1 MPKIT
6 VADVDIAGKRVLLRA
21 DLNVTFT
28 PNTNII
34 SDDSRIQA
42 VMPTI
47 DYLRSNGAK
56 IILCSHLGRPKG
68 RVVEDLR
75 LTSVADR
82 LKELI
87 ADGFSYV
94 NDVIGTAVESEVNDM
109 REGDVLLLEN
119 LRFYPGEE
127 SNDPEFAKGLSR
139 LADVYVNDA
148 FGAAHR
154 AHASVH
160 AIAQFLPAAAGF
172 QMSQEIEM
180 LGSVLNN
187 PQRPLLAVMGGAKV
201 SDKILVLQNLIGSID
216 KLIIGGGMAATFLKA
231 LGYEMGKSLIEEDR
245 LDLVRLALSE
255 AKDRGVK
262 VVLPEDFV
270 VARGFFEEAEPV
282 IAKFDE
288 VPADGFIMDIGPST
302 IEKFKMSILGSKTVI
317 WNGPMGVFEW
327 ASFNK
332 GTASVAIAIADL
344 KGATTVVGGG
354 STAEAVEAFGVS
366 ERMSHVSTGGGASLE
381 FMEGKGLP
389 ALAVLPDRE
398 N

>member
-1 MPKIT
+1 MPKQT

-21 DLNVTFT
+21 DLNVTFI
-28 PNTNII
+28 PNTNVI
-34 SDDSRIQA
+34 SDDSRIKA

-47 DYLRSNGAK
+47 DYLKSKGAK

-68 RVVEDLR
+68 RVVEELR
-75 LTSVADR
+75 LTPVANR

-87 ADGFSYV
+87 TDGFSYV
-94 NDVIGTAVESEVNDM
+94 SDVIGPAVESEVDEM

-127 SNDPEFAKGLSR
+127 SNDAEFAKGLSR
-139 LADVYVNDA
+139 FADVYVNDA

-160 AIAQFLPAAAGF
+160 AITELLPAVAGF

-180 LGSVLNN
+180 LGSTVDN

-201 SDKILVLQNLIGSID
+201 SDKILVLQKLIDRID
-216 KLIIGGGMAATFLKA
+216 RLIIGGGMAATFLKA
-231 LGYEMGKSLIEEDR
+231 LGHEMGKSAIEEDR
-245 LDLVRLALSE
+245 FDLVKSALSK
-255 AKDRGVK
+255 ANDMGVN
-262 VVLPEDFV
+262 VVLPVDFV
-270 VARGFFEEAEPV
+270 VARSFCEEAEPV
-282 IAKFDE
+282 IVKFDE

-302 IEKFKMSILGSKTVI
+302 IEEFKMSILGSKTVI

-327 ASFNK
+327 TSFSK
-332 GTASVAIAIADL
+332 GTSAVALAIAGL
-344 KGATTVVGGG
+344 KSATTVVGGG
-354 STAEAVEAFGVS
+354 STAEAVETFGVS
-366 ERMSHVSTGGGASLE
+366 DRMSHVSIGGGASLE
-381 FMEGKGLP
+381 FMEGKELP
-389 ALAVLPDRE
+389 AVAVLPDRE